1 MAKKKKM
8 MMRRRSAN
16 VGSMIAITL
25 VVAAILIVVLIKNNE
40 LETKKAALNSREQYL
55 LSQIEIQNE
64 RSEEIEEYRKYTQTK
79 KYVEDLAKSRLGL
92 VYKDEIIFE
101 TE

>member
-1 MAKKKKM
+1 MANRNKRM
-8 MMRRRSAN
+8 QRRPGN
-16 VGSMIAITL
+16 LGSMAVIGFVVIAIL
-25 VVAAILIVVLIKNNE
+25 VVILIQESE
-40 LETKKAALNSREQYL
+40 LKEKMANLEKREQYL
-55 LSQIEIQNE
+55 ISQIEVQNQ

-79 KYVEDLAKSRLGL
+79 KYVEDMAKARLGL

>member
-1 MAKKKKM
+1 MANRNKRM
-8 MMRRRSAN
+8 QRRPGN
-16 VGSMIAITL
+16 LGSMAVISFVVIAIM
-25 VVAAILIVVLIKNNE
+25 VVILIQESALKE
-40 LETKKAALNSREQYL
+40 KMAGLEKREQYL
-55 LSQIEIQNE
+55 ISQIEEQNR

-79 KYVEDLAKSRLGL
+79 KYVEDMAKARLGL